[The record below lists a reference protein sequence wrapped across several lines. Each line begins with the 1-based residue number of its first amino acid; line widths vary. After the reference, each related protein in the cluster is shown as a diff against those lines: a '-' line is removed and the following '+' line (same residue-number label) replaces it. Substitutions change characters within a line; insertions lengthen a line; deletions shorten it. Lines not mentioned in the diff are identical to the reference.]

1 MSAILTRLLQA
12 VIALLVLGAFTFVL
26 TRLSGDPV
34 LLLAAPDAS
43 EEDLMRIRERLGL
56 ARPLWEQFLAYMG
69 GLLTIDLGNSI
80 KYQVPA
86 ASIVLER
93 VPSTLALAAAAMA
106 VGIALAIPAGI
117 VAAVFRN
124 SWIDSAARSLA
135 LIGQSM
141 PTFWIGILLILIFAV
156 AWPVLPA
163 GGSGT
168 GAHLVLPALALGLYV
183 SAAMLRVTRSAMI
196 EALGNDYIRTARSKG
211 LSDRATVLGHALPNA
226 ATPILGITLLEAA
239 TVLRG
244 AVVTETVFAWPG
256 VGKLAVDAVYA
267 RDFPVVLAA
276 VLFMGTVFL
285 ALSLLADLL
294 QARIDPRVR
303 NVA

>member
-1 MSAILTRLLQA
+1 MTILLSRLLQA
-12 VIALLVLGAFTFVL
+12 IATLLLLGAFTFVL

-43 EEDLMRIRERLGL
+43 AEDLARIRERLGL
-56 ARPLWEQFLAYMG
+56 AGPLWEQFLTYMG
-69 GLLTIDLGNSI
+69 GLLTADLGDSI

-86 ASIVLER
+86 ASLVLER

-117 VAAVFRN
+117 IAAAFRD
-124 SWIDSAARSLA
+124 SWIDTAACSLA

-141 PTFWIGILLILIFAV
+141 PTFWIGILFILVFAV
-156 AWPVLPA
+156 AWPVLPT

-168 GAHLVLPALALGLYV
+168 PTHLILPALTLGLYV
-183 SAAMLRVTRSAMI
+183 SAAMLRVTRAAMI
-196 EALGNDYIRTARSKG
+196 DALGHDYVRTARSKG

-276 VLFMGTVFL
+276 VLFMGSVFL
-285 ALSLLADLL
+285 VLSLVAELL
-294 QARIDPRVR
+294 QAQFDPRVR
-303 NVA
+303 SAA

>member
-1 MSAILTRLLQA
+1 MSGILARLLQA

-34 LLLAAPDAS
+34 LLLAASDAS

-69 GLLTIDLGNSI
+69 GLLTIDLGDSI

-93 VPSTLALAAAAMA
+93 VPNTLALAAAAMA

-168 GAHLVLPALALGLYV
+168 GAHLILPALALGLYV

-196 EALGNDYIRTARSKG
+196 EALGHDYIRTARSKG

>member
-1 MSAILTRLLQA
+1 MSALLARLLQA
-12 VIALLVLGAFTFVL
+12 VAALLVLGAFTFVL

-56 ARPLWEQFLAYMG
+56 ARPLWEQFLTYMG
-69 GLLTIDLGNSI
+69 GLLTGDLGESI

-93 VPSTLALAAAAMA
+93 VPNTLALASAAMA
-106 VGIALAIPAGI
+106 VGIVLAIPAGI
-117 VAAVFRN
+117 VAAVFRD
-124 SWIDSAARSLA
+124 SWIDSTARSLA

-141 PTFWIGILLILIFAV
+141 PTFWIGILLILVFAV

-168 GAHLVLPALALGLYV
+168 AAHLVLPALALGLYV
-183 SAAMLRVTRSAMI
+183 SAAMLRVTRAAMI

-294 QARIDPRVR
+294 QARLDPRVR
-303 NVA
+303 NVV

>member
-1 MSAILTRLLQA
+1 MSALLARLLQA
-12 VIALLVLGAFTFVL
+12 VAALLVLGAFTFVL

-69 GLLTIDLGNSI
+69 GLLTGDLGDSI

-93 VPSTLALAAAAMA
+93 VPNTLALAAAAMA

-117 VAAVFRN
+117 VAAVFRD

-141 PTFWIGILLILIFAV
+141 PTFWIGILLILVFAV

-168 GAHLVLPALALGLYV
+168 VAHLVLPALALGLYV
-183 SAAMLRVTRSAMI
+183 SAAMLRVTRAAMI
-196 EALGNDYIRTARSKG
+196 EALGHDYIRTARSKG